1 MNVYSARLARKNNV
15 TQHLQNYLS
24 KRKEGKQ
31 ALVFEGQQC
40 SSFYIPFI
48 LRKYDFSDEN
58 YQLSL
63 DGRENVLEFRRLK
76 LRNKQIQ
83 DDNILFFI
91 DRDYVSPSIS
101 ENCKDVYVTDR
112 YAIENYFIDETTINN
127 FIRTNFCLGD
137 FSDSSEDTK
146 TLMED
151 IERLYISTLNDYLRL
166 TQKLQKIIYI
176 CRVNNINCI
185 PTDKFNFFIKF
196 RDDKDDQFP
205 MKILLNNN
213 TDIFQK
219 LKIPS
224 SDFDRI
230 SDLLNQVN
238 EFDDLNPRNDWRGKY
253 HVFFLMKFLNYLI
266 YLRREGK
273 MPFKIK
279 RNPTCG
285 MISQNNLMPCLV
297 SVMQPPKS
305 LELFLNTN
313 MKAREP

>member
-1 MNVYSARLARKNNV
+1 MNVHDARLARKNNV
-15 TQHLQNYLS
+15 TQHLQNYLN

-40 SSFYIPFI
+40 SSFFIPFI

-101 ENCKDVYVTDR
+101 EDCKDVYVTDR

-127 FIRTNFCLGD
+127 FIRANFCLGD

-146 TLMED
+146 NLMEE
-151 IERLYISTLNDYLRL
+151 IEELYTSTFNEYLEL
-166 TQKLQKIIYI
+166 TKKLQKIIYV

-196 RDDKDDQFP
+196 RDDKDDTFP
-205 MKILLNNN
+205 MTILLNSNN
-213 TDIFQK
+213 DIFQK

-230 SDLLNQVN
+230 SGLLNQVN
-238 EFDDLNPRNDWRGKY
+238 EFDNLNPRNDWRGKY

-279 RNPTCG
+279 RNPTCE